1 MRITE
6 GSAYFFD
13 LSVSKLANKRTK
25 ENMNIMLIH
34 GTYCN
39 VDPHSNNMGF
49 RIKYEVILGNMHT
62 FWF

>member
-1 MRITE
+1 M
-6 GSAYFFD
+6 
-13 LSVSKLANKRTK
+13 NKRTK
-25 ENMNIMLIH
+25 ENMIIMLIH

-49 RIKYEVILGNMHT
+49 RIKYEAILGNMHT